1 MRKYIIKNGIVE
13 AIQLREDTVEKA
25 IEFFSPMLKGWK
37 NNYVTTANAD
47 GVKLKHI
54 KINGEIREDFDNEFL
69 VKSFI
74 KNGKLD
80 FRTADDIPLLTLE
93 NGIYIVREK
102 INEKDN
108 TYKIYPEIIFKGKYE
123 IFE

>member
-13 AIQLREDTVEKA
+13 AIQLRDDTVEKA
-25 IEFFSPMLKGWK
+25 IEFFSPMLKDWK
-37 NNYVTTANAD
+37 NNYVTTSNTD
-47 GVKLKHI
+47 GVKLKQI
-54 KINGEIREDFDNEFL
+54 KINGEIKEDFDNEFL

-80 FRTADDIPLLTLE
+80 FRTADDIPLLTLK

-102 INEKDN
+102 INEKSN
-108 TYKIYPEIIFKGKYE
+108 TYKIYPEIVFKGKYE

>member
-1 MRKYIIKNGIVE
+1 
-13 AIQLREDTVEKA
+13 
-25 IEFFSPMLKGWK
+25 MLKGWK

-108 TYKIYPEIIFKGKYE
+108 TYKIYPEIVFKGKYE